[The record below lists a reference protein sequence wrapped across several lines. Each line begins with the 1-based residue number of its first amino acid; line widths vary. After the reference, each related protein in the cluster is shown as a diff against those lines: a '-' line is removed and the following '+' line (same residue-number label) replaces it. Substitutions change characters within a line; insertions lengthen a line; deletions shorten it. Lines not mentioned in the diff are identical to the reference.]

1 MGIGDDDKDKDGGI
15 IKGNG
20 TESGRIITTTKKG
33 LNDQRD
39 KVVSVMIVMCSYSD
53 CYENLI
59 VMCSLIFI
67 FRSKC
72 LNFLL

>member
-39 KVVSVMIVMCSYSD
+39 KVVSVLFLLEFSVTFCFMKADCYVFFYSD
-53 CYENLI
+53 NL
-59 VMCSLIFI
+59 VQS
-67 FRSKC
+67 
-72 LNFLL
+72 

>member
-39 KVVSVMIVMCSYSD
+39 KVVSVMIVMCS
-53 CYENLI
+53 L
-59 VMCSLIFI
+59 LF
-67 FRSKC
+67 FFGSKC
-72 LNFLL
+72 LNFFLPS